1 MNGPRRWREGNLV
14 ALVHQ
19 VTAEARDAGD
29 VGSWH
34 EPMTVVDRPRVSI
47 AGDPRTTA
55 LLAELLASAL
65 VGSEIHA
72 GARPLDDADLY
83 VAVIPPFSQGDAD
96 AVAGLRS
103 LVGPDPGACVAVV
116 DVGPID
122 ASDGWRLDPA
132 GSSRRFHQESAW
144 PLHRVCARY
153 VPVALDLWHRA
164 QAIDQADVRSLM
176 ALTATGSRELLLDDL
191 ASAELFLR
199 TATGRASEVREQLFR
214 RLGMH
219 ILRVAV
225 ASNVAPVDARELR
238 SRVLDDIGAS
248 ALIEEL
254 RGRLFVD
261 WPAARERRVLRD
273 VDALAEALRVVDQT
287 RARHLREVALRYRAG
302 CEVARSDSLAQWI
315 AVSEHGNIDELR
327 RIATSS
333 NMYARL
339 GIDPEAPDDELAERG
354 RSGGLH
360 WLNRAANPLAEPGA
374 ASLAD
379 AVKRWYDLIL
389 AMTTEN
395 ARG

>member
-1 MNGPRRWREGNLV
+1 M
-14 ALVHQ
+14 ALVRE
-19 VTAEARDAGD
+19 VTAEVHDLD
-29 VGSWH
+29 DMGSWH
-34 EPMTVVDRPRVSI
+34 EPSTVADRPRVSI
-47 AGDPRTTA
+47 AGEPRTTA

-65 VGSEIHA
+65 VGSDIHA
-72 GARPLDDADLY
+72 GAWPLDDADLY
-83 VAVIPPFSQGDAD
+83 VAVVPPFSQGDAEALD
-96 AVAGLRS
+96 GLRA

-122 ASDGWRLDPA
+122 ASDAWRPDAAALP
-132 GSSRRFHQESAW
+132 RRFQQESSW
-144 PLHRVCARY
+144 PLTRICARY
-153 VPVALDLWHRA
+153 IPVALDLWHRA
-164 QAIDQADVRSLM
+164 QAIDQTDVRSLM

-214 RLGMH
+214 RLGLH
-219 ILRVAV
+219 ILRVAI
-225 ASNVAPVDARELR
+225 ASNAAPVDARELR

-273 VDALAEALRVVDQT
+273 VDTLAEALRTVDQA
-287 RARHLREVALRYRAG
+287 RARHLREVALRYRSG

-315 AVSEHGNIDELR
+315 AVSEHGDTEELR

-339 GIDPEAPDDELAERG
+339 GIDPDSPDDELVERG
-354 RSGGLH
+354 RAGGLH

-374 ASLAD
+374 AALAD
-379 AVKRWYDLIL
+379 AVTRWYDLIW
-389 AMTTEN
+389 AMATKDV
-395 ARG
+395 RR